1 MLAQYSRDCH
11 STIFVFPVSDLSA
24 DRLVMA
30 KELGADFPLT
40 VKRED
45 GPEELAKRVEGL
57 LGAQPHITIECTG
70 VESSV
75 QTAIYVSTATRV
87 ILEPMK
93 ILYCEMLQFSL
104 IKKQTNYWNQDKELM
119 LAQDAGNVGA

>member
-11 STIFVFPVSDLSA
+11 SILFVLPVSDLSA

-40 VKRED
+40 VKRGD

-119 LAQDAGNVGA
+119 LVQDGGNVGA